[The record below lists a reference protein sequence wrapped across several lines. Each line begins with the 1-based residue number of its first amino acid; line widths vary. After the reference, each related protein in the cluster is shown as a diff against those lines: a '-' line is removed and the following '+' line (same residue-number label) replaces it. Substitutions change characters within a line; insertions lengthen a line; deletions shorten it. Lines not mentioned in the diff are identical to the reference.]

1 MNRKQFLATIG
12 TGLVAPKITEE
23 KPEDDFANAPETTP
37 EVKPPSK
44 TPALDT
50 LWGFGKVI
58 EPNTY
63 LFKISHTEGVISPGE
78 LTMVYDTINKY
89 FPNNES
95 LMVAYADKWGYW
107 EDPKIFC
114 VNNIGFIYHADF
126 ALQSLRGE
134 LIVYEIC
141 KSKRYSDEVLYR
153 RLNYATF

>member
-1 MNRKQFLATIG
+1 MNRKQFLATLG

-23 KPEDDFANAPETTP
+23 NS
-37 EVKPPSK
+37 PSK

-95 LMVAYADKWGYW
+95 LMVTYADKWGYW
-107 EDPKIFC
+107 EDPKSFC
-114 VNNIGFIYHADF
+114 INNIAFIYNADF
-126 ALQSLRGE
+126 AIQSLRGE
-134 LIVYEIC
+134 LIVYAIGRTE
-141 KSKRYSDEVLYR
+141 RYTDGRLYIR
-153 RLNYATF
+153 MKV

>member
-1 MNRKQFLATIG
+1 MNRKQFLATLG

-23 KPEDDFANAPETTP
+23 NS
-37 EVKPPSK
+37 PSK

-58 EPNTY
+58 EPNKY
-63 LFKISHTEGVISPGE
+63 LFKISHTEGVISPVE

-114 VNNIGFIYHADF
+114 VI
-126 ALQSLRGE
+126 
-134 LIVYEIC
+134 
-141 KSKRYSDEVLYR
+141 
-153 RLNYATF
+153 